1 MRLLE
6 IFQDV
11 LAIVIGHIYVTL
23 AMNLK
28 IMYKLRTVLALPRLT
43 IARNIITLL
52 AQNVAAQIALQKL
65 TPIFKQ

>member
-1 MRLLE
+1 MRLPG

-11 LAIVIGHIYVTL
+11 LAIAIGHIYVTL

-43 IARNIITLL
+43 IAQNIIILL
-52 AQNVAAQIALQKL
+52 AQNVVAPIALQKL
-65 TPIFKQ
+65 RMVKQ

>member
-28 IMYKLRTVLALPRLT
+28 IIYKLRIVLALPRLT

-52 AQNVAAQIALQKL
+52 AQNVVAQIALQKL
-65 TPIFKQ
+65 TRMVQQ